1 MATQKQI
8 LANIA
13 NSLKSSGPSSTAGKE
28 ASSQNRVTHGLA
40 SHHNERFY
48 FLKDED
54 RDKFAALKARLEEE
68 HQPQTETE
76 RILVRRMAE
85 SDWLRTRALRF
96 QGCCIYTD
104 QHVIATAPFA
114 LYMRYQANHERAFYK
129 ALKELQTLRKE
140 RNNEQIG
147 FEAQQ
152 RVQAAETR
160 AVEAHNWKKREF
172 ELKENRTIRDS
183 QPQKSKKEVP
193 TPATAAESDL
203 KNLEMAA

>member
-13 NSLKSSGPSSTAGKE
+13 NSLKSCGPSSTAGKE

-40 SHHNERFY
+40 THDNEHFY

-54 RDKFAALKARLEEE
+54 REKFAALKDRLEQE

-85 SDWLRTRALRF
+85 SEWLRTRALRF
-96 QGCCIYTD
+96 QKCCLYED

-152 RVQAAETR
+152 RIQAAETR
-160 AVEAHNWKKREF
+160 AVEAHNWKKQEF
-172 ELKENRTIRDS
+172 EFKKNRVSSTS
-183 QPQKSKKEVP
+183 QPEKTQKEVP
-193 TPATAAESDL
+193 TPATAVESDL